1 MAGQQHVSGV
11 TGIILAAGLGRRF
24 DPSGQQLKLLAK
36 MDDGRTM
43 VRRICET
50 ALSVLD
56 EVLIVCDVHEQIL
69 RQELGDLP
77 IRFVQAPAA
86 IRGMGV
92 SLKAGIQACSPQYG
106 YVVLLADMP
115 WLQPSSVAAV
125 AQAVQD
131 GAGIVRP
138 IFNGQTGNPVGFG
151 LAWRQLLLALS
162 DEQGARA
169 LLQANQDQ
177 TLWVPLVD
185 EGILRDVDTPG
196 DLEMPRTSN

>member
-1 MAGQQHVSGV
+1 
-11 TGIILAAGLGRRF
+11 
-24 DPSGQQLKLLAK
+24 
-36 MDDGRTM
+36 M
-43 VRRICET
+43 VRRVCET

-56 EVLIVCDVHEQIL
+56 EVLIVCDVYEQIL

-77 IRFVQAPAA
+77 ISFVQAPAA

-115 WLQPSSVAAV
+115 WLRPSSVAAV

-138 IFNGQTGNPVGFG
+138 VFNGQTGNPVGFG
-151 LAWRQLLLALS
+151 LAWRQPLLALS

-169 LLQANQDQ
+169 LLQANKDQ

-196 DLEMPRTSN
+196 DLEMSRTSN

>member
-24 DPSGQQLKLLAK
+24 DPTGQQLKLLAK
-36 MDDGRTM
+36 TADGKTM
-43 VRRICET
+43 VRHVCET

-56 EVLIVCDVHEQIL
+56 EVLLVCDVHEQLL
-69 RQELGDLP
+69 RQELKDLP
-77 IRFVQAPAA
+77 IKFVQASEA

-115 WLQPSSVAAV
+115 WVRPSTVAAV

-138 IFNGQTGNPVGFG
+138 VLNGQPGNPSGFG
-151 LAWRQLLLALS
+151 LEWREPLLELP
-162 DEQGARA
+162 DEQGARG
-169 LLQANQDQ
+169 LLQANRDQ
-177 TLWVPLVD
+177 TLFVPLVD
-185 EGILRDVDTPG
+185 EGILRDVDTPS
-196 DLEMPRTSN
+196 DLGMS

>member
-11 TGIILAAGLGRRF
+11 TGMILAAG
-24 DPSGQQLKLLAK
+24 SGSSFRSVWSTVETIGPRQR
-36 MDDGRTM
+36 DGKTM
-43 VRRICET
+43 VRHVCET

-56 EVLIVCDVHEQIL
+56 EVLLVCDVHEQLL
-69 RQELGDLP
+69 RQELKDLP
-77 IRFVQAPAA
+77 IKFVQASEA

-115 WLQPSSVAAV
+115 WVRPSTVAAV

-138 IFNGQTGNPVGFG
+138 VLNGQPGNPIGFS
-151 LAWRQLLLALS
+151 LEWREPLLELP
-162 DEQGARA
+162 DEQGARG
-169 LLQANQDQ
+169 LLQANRDQ
-177 TLWVPLVD
+177 TLFVPLVD
-185 EGILRDVDTPG
+185 EGILRDVDTPS
-196 DLEMPRTSN
+196 DLGMS

>member
-36 MDDGRTM
+36 TDDGRTM
-43 VRRICET
+43 VRCVCET

-56 EVLIVCDVHEQIL
+56 EVLLVCDVHEQPL

-77 IRFVQAPAA
+77 VRFVQAPEA

-92 SLKAGIQACSPQYG
+92 SLKAGIQACSPSYG

-115 WLQPSSVAAV
+115 WLRPSTVAAV

-138 IFNGQTGNPVGFG
+138 VLKGQPGNPVGFG
-151 LAWRQLLLALS
+151 LEWRQPLLELP
-162 DEQGARA
+162 DEQGARD
-169 LLQANQDQ
+169 LLQANKDQ
-177 TLWVPLVD
+177 TLFVPLVD
-185 EGILRDVDTPG
+185 EGILRDVDTPS
-196 DLEMPRTSN
+196 DLGVFQASD

>member
-151 LAWRQLLLALS
+151 LAWRQPLLALS

>member
-11 TGIILAAGLGRRF
+11 TGIILAAGLGHRF

-43 VRRICET
+43 VRRVCET

-56 EVLIVCDVHEQIL
+56 EVLIVCDVHERIL
-69 RQELGDLP
+69 RQELDDLP
-77 IRFVQAPAA
+77 ISFVQAPAA

-115 WLQPSSVAAV
+115 WLRPSSVAAV

-138 IFNGQTGNPVGFG
+138 VFNGQTGNPVGFG
-151 LAWRQLLLALS
+151 LAWRQPLLALS

-169 LLQANQDQ
+169 LLQANKDQ

-196 DLEMPRTSN
+196 DLEMSRTSN

>member
-24 DPSGQQLKLLAK
+24 DPTGQHLKLLAK
-36 MDDGRTM
+36 TADGKTM
-43 VRRICET
+43 VRHVCET

-56 EVLIVCDVHEQIL
+56 EVLLVCDVHEQLL
-69 RQELGDLP
+69 RQELRDLP
-77 IRFVQAPAA
+77 IKFVQAPEA

-115 WLQPSSVAAV
+115 WVRPSTAAAV

-138 IFNGQTGNPVGFG
+138 VLNGQPGNPIGFG
-151 LAWRQLLLALS
+151 LEWREQLLELS
-162 DEQGARA
+162 DEQGARG
-169 LLQANQDQ
+169 LLQANKDQ
-177 TLWVPLVD
+177 TLFVPLVD
-185 EGILRDVDTPG
+185 EGVLRDVDTPS
-196 DLEMPRTSN
+196 DLGMS

>member
-36 MDDGRTM
+36 TDDGRTM
-43 VRRICET
+43 VRCVCET

-56 EVLIVCDVHEQIL
+56 EVLLVCDVHEQPL
-69 RQELGDLP
+69 RQELGGLP
-77 IRFVQAPAA
+77 IGFVQAPDA

-92 SLKAGIQACSPQYG
+92 SLKAGIQACSPRYG

-115 WLQPSSVAAV
+115 WLRPSTVAAV

-138 IFNGQTGNPVGFG
+138 VFNGQPGNPVGFG
-151 LAWRQLLLALS
+151 LEWCQPLLELP
-162 DEQGARA
+162 DEQGARD
-169 LLQANQDQ
+169 LLQANKDQ
-177 TLWVPLVD
+177 TLFVPLVD

-196 DLEMPRTSN
+196 DLGMSQASN

>member
-24 DPSGQQLKLLAK
+24 DPSGQHLKLLAL
-36 MDDGRTM
+36 MGDGKTM
-43 VRRICET
+43 VRRVCET

-56 EVLIVCDVHEQIL
+56 EVLLVCDVHEQAL
-69 RQELGDLP
+69 RQALSDLP
-77 IRFVQAPAA
+77 VRFISAPEA

-92 SLKAGIQACSPQYG
+92 SLKAGVQAVTPQYG

-115 WLQPSSVAAV
+115 WLRPSSVAAV

-138 IFNGQTGNPVGFG
+138 VFNGQPGNPVGFG
-151 LAWRQLLLALS
+151 LEWREQLLALA
-162 DEQGARA
+162 DEQGARD
-169 LLQANQDQ
+169 LLQANKGQ
-177 TLWVPLVD
+177 TLFVPLVD
-185 EGILRDVDTPG
+185 EGIVRDVDIPS
-196 DLEMPRTSN
+196 DLGMS

>member
-11 TGIILAAGLGRRF
+11 TGIILAAGLGQRF

-43 VRRICET
+43 VRRVCET

-69 RQELGDLP
+69 RRELDDLP
-77 IRFVQAPAA
+77 ISFVQAPAA

-115 WLQPSSVAAV
+115 WLRPSSVAAV

-138 IFNGQTGNPVGFG
+138 VFNGQTGNPVGFG
-151 LAWRQLLLALS
+151 LAWRQPLLALS

-169 LLQANQDQ
+169 LLQANKDQ

-196 DLEMPRTSN
+196 DLEMSRTSN

>member
-11 TGIILAAGLGRRF
+11 TGIILAAGLGQRF

-43 VRRICET
+43 VRRVCET

-69 RQELGDLP
+69 RQELDDLP
-77 IRFVQAPAA
+77 ISFVQAPAA

-115 WLQPSSVAAV
+115 WLRPSSVAAV

-138 IFNGQTGNPVGFG
+138 VFNGQTGNPVGFG
-151 LAWRQLLLALS
+151 LAWRQPLLALS

-169 LLQANQDQ
+169 LLQANKDQ

>member
-11 TGIILAAGLGRRF
+11 TGIILAAGLGQRF

-43 VRRICET
+43 VRRVCET

-69 RQELGDLP
+69 RRELDDLP
-77 IRFVQAPAA
+77 ISFVQAPAA

-115 WLQPSSVAAV
+115 WLRPSSVAAV

-138 IFNGQTGNPVGFG
+138 VFNGQTGNPVGFG
-151 LAWRQLLLALS
+151 LAWRQPLLALS

-169 LLQANQDQ
+169 LLQANKDQ

-185 EGILRDVDTPG
+185 EGILCDVDTPG
-196 DLEMPRTSN
+196 DLEMSRTSN

>member
-43 VRRICET
+43 VRRVCET

-56 EVLIVCDVHEQIL
+56 EVLVVCDAHEQIL

-77 IRFVQAPAA
+77 ISFVQAPAA

-92 SLKAGIQACSPQYG
+92 SLKAGIQACSPPYG

-138 IFNGQTGNPVGFG
+138 VFNGQTGNPVGFG
-151 LAWRQLLLALS
+151 LAWRQPLLALS
-162 DEQGARA
+162 DEQGAWA
-169 LLQANQDQ
+169 LLQANKDQ

-196 DLEMPRTSN
+196 DWEMSRTLN

>member
-11 TGIILAAGLGRRF
+11 TGIILAAGLGQRF

-43 VRRICET
+43 VRRVCET

-56 EVLIVCDVHEQIL
+56 EVLIVCDVYEQIL
-69 RQELGDLP
+69 RQELDDLP
-77 IRFVQAPAA
+77 ISFVQAPAA

-115 WLQPSSVAAV
+115 WLRPSSVAAV

-138 IFNGQTGNPVGFG
+138 VFNGQTGNPVGFG
-151 LAWRQLLLALS
+151 LAWRQPLLALS

-169 LLQANQDQ
+169 LLQANKDQ

-196 DLEMPRTSN
+196 DLAMSRTSN